1 MRLVFPR
8 ITDAKD
14 YIITGL
20 LLVAALALMVSRFQ
34 GGITHLRQISV
45 TVFSYLEEPLANIR
59 IYREAL
65 KTNTELR
72 RQNVVLLDELS
83 RLRSAAR
90 QNARLRDLLGYKQ
103 QSSYPLVPV
112 TIVGKE
118 LTGINNNLT
127 IDAGSNHGVKLGMPL
142 VSSEGLVGNIIMVN
156 NQYSQVMPVFNSLFR
171 SSAQIQGSRAYG
183 IVTWEGQNMSE
194 LVLNYVPQT
203 VSVDS
208 GQVVETSGYSN
219 QFPPHIPIGSVIR
232 TQPAPG
238 KETQK
243 IYLKP
248 FVNLSELVE
257 GFVVKYEPDSSLIRL
272 NEQYEKQF

>member
-90 QNARLRDLLGYKQ
+90 QNARLRDLLEYKQ

-272 NEQYEKQF
+272 KEQYDKQF